1 MKAPSVARNR
11 DLMSHS
17 AKTLSAALL
26 VVCCSARSGTASAAD
41 ARPLKPAPVVI
52 RDAADE
58 WFDKGSSAYDAHRL
72 KDAETA
78 FLEAWKLKKTP
89 DIAANLGQV
98 ESELGRHRQAATFFS
113 YAVKNA
119 APTDSQEARRDVKQR
134 LEDARKLV
142 GLVHVRV
149 NVVGA
154 TVLLNGESI
163 GVAPLADDVFAE
175 PGPATF
181 TAKFAG
187 HADARAVVQVTKG
200 SSNDAV
206 LDLVASAGES
216 EGANPAIVIGG
227 TAATGVALGIG
238 ALFAALSNGKVSD
251 AKKIGDW
258 TPCYGPTP
266 PVPNRCVELDGLRR
280 NSVTFANA
288 SFWGFVGAG
297 ALGASTLV
305 YALVASKKDKAPPTV
320 GLQIVPVPMAN
331 GGGVVVGGHW

>member
-1 MKAPSVARNR
+1 MAQREDIVSR
-11 DLMSHS
+11 S
-17 AKTLSAALL
+17 ANSLGALL
-26 VVCCSARSGTASAAD
+26 LVLCSAWSGAANAAD
-41 ARPLKPAPVVI
+41 ARPSKPAPTIV

-72 KDAETA
+72 QDAEMA

-98 ESELGRHRQAATFFS
+98 ESELGKHRQAATFFS

-149 NVVGA
+149 NVAGA
-154 TVLLNGESI
+154 TVLMNGESI

-175 PGPATF
+175 PGSATF
-181 TAKFAG
+181 TARFAG
-187 HADARAVVQVTKG
+187 HADARTVVQVGKG
-200 SSNDAV
+200 SSSEAV
-206 LDLVASAGES
+206 LDLIPSASES

-227 TAATGVALGIG
+227 AATAGVALGIG
-238 ALFAALSNGKVSD
+238 VLFAVLSNGKASD

-258 TPCYGPTP
+258 NPCYGPTP

-280 NSVTFANA
+280 NSATFANA

-305 YALVASKKDKAPPTV
+305 YALVASKKEKAPPTV
-320 GLQIVPVPMAN
+320 GLQIAPVPMAN